1 MAGVHAGT
9 IGKNDWYFREIEQI
23 YPNSLIREITMAG
36 NERDLVDFIGTHM
49 QDLLRDPVSRGQEL
63 PWWEFLVI
71 KNTGTCSSA
80 VVSRIEHVLADRLS
94 TVKLF
99 EQFLRRE
106 DGSTV
111 GELIPKSMGNKFK
124 KEEK

>member
-1 MAGVHAGT
+1 MAGVPKGT

-23 YPNSLIREITMAG
+23 HPNSLIREVTMAG

-49 QDLLRDPVSRGQEL
+49 QGSLRDPVSRGQKL

-80 VVSRIEHVLADRLS
+80 VVL
-94 TVKLF
+94 
-99 EQFLRRE
+99 
-106 DGSTV
+106 
-111 GELIPKSMGNKFK
+111 
-124 KEEK
+124 